1 MKIEDYTNSK
11 TYNWNILL
19 ILLNNGFV
27 TIFQQDQMIFSS
39 NIETIYGK
47 AT

>member
-1 MKIEDYTNSK
+1 MKIEDYKNSK

-19 ILLNNGFV
+19 ILLSFV
-27 TIFQQDQMIFSS
+27 AIFQQDQMIFSS